1 MRHSIGAAF
10 AVAASAGAFVAL
22 TAPNAFA
29 AADTGANSN
38 PSCIGSFSSAE
49 DVRGGLPRS
58 YYAELAAHSGANPG
72 HLLLELV
79 GGPGD
84 HC

>member
-1 MRHSIGAAF
+1 MRHSIRAAF

-29 AADTGANSN
+29 AA
-38 PSCIGSFSSAE
+38 E
-49 DVRGGLPRS
+49 
-58 YYAELAAHSGANPG
+58 AAHSGANPG